1 MIQVEKHGNTYPFWR
16 CVCPNC
22 GCQFTFDHRDTYLSH
37 FYDEDSL
44 QEVIDCPECVY
55 TVEASYWET

>member
-22 GCQFTFDHRDTYLSH
+22 ECQFTFDNRDTITENCRGDVYQVV
-37 FYDEDSL
+37 Y
-44 QEVIDCPECVY
+44 CPECGY
-55 TVEASYWET
+55 CIEELNWDI